1 MRWGSRSFARKRL
14 PEALGSLAQASEAD
28 PGNPRYAFVHAVALR
43 SAGRAQQARS
53 VLEANLARH
62 PGHVDT
68 AVVALLQEALQNRDN
83 DRAAE
88 LAKRL
93 TALRPDDR
101 RFEGIRRDL
110 NR

>member
-1 MRWGSRSFARKRL
+1 
-14 PEALGSLAQASEAD
+14 
-28 PGNPRYAFVHAVALR
+28 VALR

-53 VLEANLARH
+53 VLEANLSRH

-68 AVVALLQEALQNRDN
+68 AVALLQDALQSRENG
-83 DRAAE
+83 RAAE